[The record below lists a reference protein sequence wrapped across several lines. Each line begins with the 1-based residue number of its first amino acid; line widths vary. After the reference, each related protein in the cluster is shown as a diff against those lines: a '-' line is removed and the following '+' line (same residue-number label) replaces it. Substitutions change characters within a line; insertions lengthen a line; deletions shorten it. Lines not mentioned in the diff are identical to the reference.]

1 MTPVIFT
8 FSRVS
13 EVAQNYRGDM
23 PQVNQVLADRIAEL
37 GLKQA
42 ELARLINTEIEL
54 LTGKPGN
61 VTDADVRRWLR
72 GETKWP
78 QDRIRLCLERVLSAR
93 AEDLGFVPR
102 KKSSAPPEEDPVH
115 NRRRFLSAASGSVLA
130 VGTSSAS
137 NHGQL
142 GINDVRRFHQDYVAI
157 LRHDDAGQGPLKVEN
172 LAVELASR
180 IQSALAVSTAST
192 RVRDMLYRL
201 AAEVI
206 SSAAFASIDDGAPQR
221 ARAHLDKALTFAGL
235 SRDSEAMYHVWNY
248 MFLTSS
254 QRENHPEAVAG
265 AEVMKRSSVARRD
278 PLYASLGH
286 MRNANGLA
294 RLPRQSEALRA
305 LKDAERAFARAT
317 DQQRPEWIRF
327 YDSSEVDALSSFVW
341 TALGDHGRAEYCL
354 HRTLATIPDG
364 MIRNRALYTA
374 HLALAQAR
382 QEELE
387 LACATSRQAYM
398 MMPPSSGSQRTAKT
412 LAATRR
418 VLIASGSEAREV
430 TEWIEES
437 AEWI

>member
-1 MTPVIFT
+1 
-8 FSRVS
+8 
-13 EVAQNYRGDM
+13 M
-23 PQVNQVLADRIAEL
+23 PQVNQKLADRMEQL
-37 GLKQA
+37 GLRQA
-42 ELARLINTEIEL
+42 ELAREINTEIEL

-72 GETKWP
+72 GQTKWP

-115 NRRRFLSAASGSVLA
+115 NRRKFLSAASGSVLA
-130 VGTSSAS
+130 VGTSGTSD
-137 NHGQL
+137 HGRL

-157 LRHDDAGQGPLKVEN
+157 LRHDDAGRGSKKVEN

-180 IQSALAVSTAST
+180 IQSALALSTAST
-192 RVRDMLYRL
+192 RVQDMLHRL

-206 SSAAFASIDDGAPQR
+206 SSAAFASIDASAPQR

-248 MFLTSS
+248 MTLTSS
-254 QRENHPEAVAG
+254 QRENHAESVAG
-265 AEVMKRSSVARRD
+265 AEVMKRSSIARRD

-294 RLPRQSEALRA
+294 RLRRQSDALRA
-305 LKDAERAFARAT
+305 LKDAERAFARTT

-327 YDSSEVDALSSFVW
+327 YDSSEVDALSSFIW

-354 HRTLATIPDG
+354 HRTLAAIPDG
-364 MIRNRALYTA
+364 MVRNRALYTA
-374 HLALAQAR
+374 HLALAQAK

-398 MMPPSSGSQRTAKT
+398 MLPSSSGSRRTTNT
-412 LAATRR
+412 LAAARK
-418 VLIASGSEAREV
+418 VLVASGSKTPEV
-430 TEWIEES
+430 AEWIEES
-437 AEWI
+437 AQWI